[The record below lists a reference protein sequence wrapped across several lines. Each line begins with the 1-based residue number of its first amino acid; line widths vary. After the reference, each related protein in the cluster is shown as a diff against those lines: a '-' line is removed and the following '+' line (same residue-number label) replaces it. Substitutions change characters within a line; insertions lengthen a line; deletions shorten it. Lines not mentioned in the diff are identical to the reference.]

1 MTALLTKPL
10 ATALAALPALPPSVA
25 KAVARLGARLPQQP
39 PALALSMAL
48 NLGLGRLVTPD
59 TVAPL
64 EGKRFLIRV
73 TDLGLNLYFAYEGGR
88 FHPLQAATPVDLTLG
103 AASRDLLTLLLR
115 EEDYDTLFFNRR
127 LAMEG
132 DTELGLLVKNTLDGI
147 DVAQLVPAPLR
158 RLKTQLESRFSS
170 RTA

>member
-10 ATALAALPALPPSVA
+10 ATALAALPALPA
-25 KAVARLGARLPQQP
+25 FIARLGARLPQQP

-73 TDLGLNLYFAYEGGR
+73 TDLGLSLYFAYEGGR
-88 FHPLQAATPVDLTLG
+88 FHPLQSAAPVDLTLG
-103 AASRDLLTLLLR
+103 AQSRDLLALLLR

-127 LAMEG
+127 LTMEG

-147 DVAQLVPAPLR
+147 DVAQLIPAPLR
-158 RLKTQLESRFSS
+158 RLQAQLESRFTS
-170 RTA
+170 RSRAA